1 MRTQPFW
8 EGKRT
13 RRPAL
18 LYVGLTRA
26 ARALFVS
33 YCARRTLYGRKLRL
47 APSPFLAQIRDFCRQ
62 STLTPHKR
70 KSEEHL
76 SLLG

>member
-1 MRTQPFW
+1 M
-8 EGKRT
+8 EELAEE
-13 RRPAL
+13 RRL

-33 YCARRTLYGRKLRL
+33 YCARRTLYGKKLRL

-62 STLTPHKR
+62 SALTPHTR

-76 SLLG
+76 SLLSGLKS